1 VKSEDTKKWLEYQQR
16 GVKPTR
22 YKLSSIVF
30 STQNIAVPVH
40 FALNGQNLSLLPLA
54 TGEHPSGM
62 IEGYGPAF
70 RCEIVSQPSVH
81 RGGNNFDIQEALDR
95 VLPLLG
101 FDYRLPIEYQQ
112 WEEYEG
118 QWLPLL
124 GLAMSASILISHL
137 DIPKKTIHSIVAAY
151 EKLSGRTDK
160 RSKKAVAI
168 RGRLK
173 EAIRLENISR
183 RYSFLSYYSI
193 VEIVSDDLAVAKD
206 CPSGD
211 TIAQEIANFSL
222 STKGSQ
228 RTKLYFLLRA
238 IPNDF
243 NITSCVEVADTRNDI
258 AHGELTVSA
267 EHFDLCK
274 KLAFWAS
281 EAFALKVA
289 DEA

>member
-1 VKSEDTKKWLEYQQR
+1 MKSEASKKWLEYRQK
-16 GVKPTR
+16 GVEPTR
-22 YKLSSIVF
+22 YKLSTIVF
-30 STQNIAVPVH
+30 ATQRIAVPVN
-40 FALNGQNLSLLPLA
+40 FELNGHNLSLLPLA
-54 TGEHPSGM
+54 EGEHPIGM

-70 RCEIVSQPSVH
+70 RCEIISQPSVH
-81 RGGNNFDIQEALDR
+81 RDGNNFDIQEALDR

-112 WEEYEG
+112 WEEYDG
-118 QWLPLL
+118 QWLPVI
-124 GLAMSASILISHL
+124 GLAMSASFLISHS
-137 DIPKKTIHSIVAAY
+137 DIPNKTIHSIVAAY
-151 EKLSGRTDK
+151 EKLSGQTDK

-173 EAIRLENISR
+173 EALRLENISR

-193 VEIVSDDLAVAKD
+193 IEIISDDMAAAND

-211 TIAQEIANFSL
+211 TTAQEIAHFSL
-222 STKGSQ
+222 SAKGSQ

-243 NITSCVEVADTRNDI
+243 SIMSCIEVADTRNDI
-258 AHGELTVSA
+258 SHGDLTVCA

-281 EAFALKVA
+281 EAFVLKVA
-289 DEA
+289 DGS

>member
-1 VKSEDTKKWLEYQQR
+1 MKSENAKKWLEYQQR
-16 GVKPTR
+16 GVNPTR
-22 YKLSSIVF
+22 HRLSAIVF
-30 STQNIAVPVH
+30 STQRIAVPVH
-40 FALNGQNLSLLPLA
+40 FELKGQTLSLLPLA
-54 TGEHPSGM
+54 EDECQSGM

-70 RCEIVSQPSVH
+70 RCEIISQPSAH
-81 RGGNNFDIQEALDR
+81 RNGNNFDIQEALDR
-95 VLPLLG
+95 VLPMLG
-101 FDYRLPIEYQQ
+101 FDYRLPIEYKQ

-118 QWLPLL
+118 QWLPIL
-124 GLAMSASILISHL
+124 GLAMSCSFLASHP
-137 DIPKKTIHSIVAAY
+137 DIPKKTIYSIVAAY
-151 EKLSGRTDK
+151 EKLSGQTDK

-168 RGRLK
+168 RERLK
-173 EAIRLENISR
+173 EALRLENISR

-193 VEIVSDDLAVAKD
+193 VEIVSDDLAAVKD

-211 TIAQEIANFSL
+211 NIAQEIANFSL

-243 NITSCVEVADTRNDI
+243 NITSCVEIADTRNDI
-258 AHGELTVSA
+258 AHGNLTVSA

-281 EAFALKVA
+281 EAFVLRVA
-289 DEA
+289 E